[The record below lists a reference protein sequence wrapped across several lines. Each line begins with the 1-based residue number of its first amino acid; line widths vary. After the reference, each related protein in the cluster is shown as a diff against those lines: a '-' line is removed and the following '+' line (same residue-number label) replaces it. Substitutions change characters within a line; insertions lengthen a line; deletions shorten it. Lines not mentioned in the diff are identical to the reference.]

1 MIATEL
7 KHINCCPSLL
17 LKETLFD
24 LKCHRLAFC
33 CFVFLILCLAKKCEK
48 IFDSKSTIES
58 SGKFTAAFG
67 RFRYCLGGFAANSM
81 TEEQVLLRANGEI
94 QVVLSGTVAIPVNH
108 SQFAERES
116 YETLAYCFG
125 LVVDNRK

>member
-1 MIATEL
+1 
-7 KHINCCPSLL
+7 
-17 LKETLFD
+17 
-24 LKCHRLAFC
+24 
-33 CFVFLILCLAKKCEK
+33 
-48 IFDSKSTIES
+48 
-58 SGKFTAAFG
+58 
-67 RFRYCLGGFAANSM
+67 M

-125 LVVDNRK
+125 LVVFSAGLKYTSLQIPLSL